1 MDSGLLSEGGTILFD
16 NALFRGNPY
25 LEETTEESNPMG
37 WGIKK
42 CNEFVAADP
51 RVRCVSCLN
60 KIFERKIV
68 NIFLLIS
75 FNICFGCSK
84 EPSQ

>member
-1 MDSGLLSEGGTILFD
+1 MDSGLLSQGGTILFD

-51 RVRCVSCLN
+51 RVRCVSC
-60 KIFERKIV
+60 
-68 NIFLLIS
+68 
-75 FNICFGCSK
+75 
-84 EPSQ
+84 